1 MTAMTNPAMTMKSV
15 TRPRDVVLV
24 VDDSPE
30 ALSFLT
36 DALEEA
42 GVTVLVA
49 LDGRKALALLEK
61 VTPDVILMDAIMP
74 GLDGFETCRQ
84 LKRNSQVAHVPV
96 IFMTGLTETE
106 HILKGFAVG
115 GVDYVTKPIVAE
127 TLIARMYAHLANA
140 RVAQSTRAALD
151 VTGRTLLAAN
161 HKGEVLWCTPQ
172 TTRMLET
179 AFGADTGNGVS
190 LPEEARRWL
199 AERQAGGP
207 GSGSGRGSGGGSGR
221 KADSVVI
228 ATGTDGRSL
237 RLSPVG
243 QTGPDEILLHLVE
256 ESGAGDDALLK
267 DKLSLTAREAE
278 VLMWIANGK
287 PNRDIAEILGLS
299 SRTVDKHLEQI
310 YSKLG
315 VENRAAAAAMA
326 VRTLNG
332 R

>member
-1 MTAMTNPAMTMKSV
+1 MK
-15 TRPRDVVLV
+15 PRDVVLV

-49 LDGRKALALLEK
+49 LDGRKALDLLER

-84 LKRNSQVAHVPV
+84 LKRSSQLAHVPV
-96 IFMTGLTETE
+96 IFMTGLSETE
-106 HILKGFAVG
+106 HILKGFSAG
-115 GVDYVTKPIVAE
+115 GVDYVTKPINAD

-140 RVAQSTRAALD
+140 RMAQSTRAALD
-151 VTGRTLLAAN
+151 VTGRYLLATN
-161 HKGEVLWCTPQ
+161 RNGDVLWCTPQ
-172 TTRMLET
+172 TSRMLEA
-179 AFGADTGNGVS
+179 AFGTDPLAGFT
-190 LPEEARRWL
+190 LPAEAQRWL
-199 AERQAGGP
+199 ADRQAGGAA
-207 GSGSGRGSGGGSGR
+207 GR
-221 KADSVVI
+221 KADSVTI
-228 ATGTDGRSL
+228 ATGTPGRAL

-243 QTGPDEILLHLVE
+243 QTGPDELLLQLEE
-256 ESGAGDDALLK
+256 ESGARDDQLLK
-267 DKLSLTAREAE
+267 EKLNLTAREAE

-299 SRTVDKHLEQI
+299 PRTVDKHLEQI

>member
-1 MTAMTNPAMTMKSV
+1 MTMKPV
-15 TRPRDVVLV
+15 TKPRDVVLV

-49 LDGRKALALLEK
+49 LDGRKALALLEQ

-84 LKRNSQVAHVPV
+84 LKRSSQVAHVPV

-106 HILKGFAVG
+106 HILKGFAAG

-161 HKGEVLWCTPQ
+161 HRGEVLWCTPQ
-172 TTRMLET
+172 TTRMLEA
-179 AFGADTGNGVS
+179 AFGTAGGDGVS

-199 AERQAGGP
+199 AGRQAGGP
-207 GSGSGRGSGGGSGR
+207 GR
-221 KADSVVI
+221 KPDSVVI
-228 ATGTDGRSL
+228 ATGADGRRL

-243 QTGPDEILLHLVE
+243 QTGPDEILLQLAE
-256 ESGAGDDALLK
+256 ESGAGEDTQLK
-267 DKLSLTAREAE
+267 DKLSLTPREAE
-278 VLMWIANGK
+278 VLMWVANGK

-299 SRTVDKHLEQI
+299 PRTVDKHLEQI
-310 YSKLG
+310 YAKLG

-326 VRTLNG
+326 VRALNG

>member
-15 TRPRDVVLV
+15 TKPRDVVLV

-49 LDGRKALALLEK
+49 LDGRKALALLEQ

-106 HILKGFAVG
+106 HILKGFSAG

-172 TTRMLET
+172 TTRMLES
-179 AFGADTGNGVS
+179 AFGNDAGNGVS

-199 AERQAGGP
+199 AERQAGG
-207 GSGSGRGSGGGSGR
+207 SGR
-221 KADSVVI
+221 KPDGVVI
-228 ATGTDGRSL
+228 ATGADGRSL

-243 QTGPDEILLHLVE
+243 QTGPDEILLQLVE

-299 SRTVDKHLEQI
+299 PRTVDKHLEQI

>member
-1 MTAMTNPAMTMKSV
+1 MTALTKPPDMK
-15 TRPRDVVLV
+15 PRDVVLV

-36 DALEEA
+36 DSLEEA

-49 LDGRKALALLEK
+49 LDGRRALTLLEQ

-74 GLDGFETCRQ
+74 GLDGFETCRR
-84 LKRNSQVAHVPV
+84 LKRNSAVAHVPV

-106 HILKGFAVG
+106 HILKGFSAG

-127 TLIARMYAHLANA
+127 ALIARMYAHLANA

-151 VTGRTLLAAN
+151 VTGRYLLAAN

-172 TTRMLET
+172 TSRMLEA
-179 AFGADTGNGVS
+179 AFGHDSQPGFT
-190 LPEEARRWL
+190 LPEEARVWL
-199 AERQAGGP
+199 EERRRNGP
-207 GSGSGRGSGGGSGR
+207 GR
-221 KADSVVI
+221 KPDTVVI
-228 ATGTDGRSL
+228 TAEATGL
-237 RLSPVG
+237 RLRISPVG
-243 QTGPDEILLHLVE
+243 QTGPDELLLQLTDE
-256 ESGAGDDALLK
+256 TGAGEDARLK
-267 DKLSLTAREAE
+267 QKLALTAREAE
-278 VLMWIANGK
+278 VLMWVANGK

-299 SRTVDKHLEQI
+299 PRTVDKHLEQI
-310 YSKLG
+310 YAKLG

-326 VRTLNG
+326 VRTLNT

>member
-1 MTAMTNPAMTMKSV
+1 MTMKSAA
-15 TRPRDVVLV
+15 RPRDVVLV

-49 LDGRKALALLEK
+49 LDGRKALALLEQ

-106 HILKGFAVG
+106 HILKGFAAG

-172 TTRMLET
+172 TTRMLEA
-179 AFGADTGNGVS
+179 AFGDDTGSGVS

-199 AERQAGGP
+199 VERQAGGAT
-207 GSGSGRGSGGGSGR
+207 R
-221 KADSVVI
+221 KPDSVVI
-228 ATGTDGRSL
+228 ATLADGRRL

-243 QTGPDEILLHLVE
+243 QTGPDEILLQLAE
-256 ESGAGDDALLK
+256 ESGAGEDRQLK
-267 DKLSLTAREAE
+267 DKLSLTPREAE
-278 VLMWIANGK
+278 VLMWVANGK

-299 SRTVDKHLEQI
+299 PRTVDKHLEQI

-326 VRTLNG
+326 VRALNG

>member
-1 MTAMTNPAMTMKSV
+1 MTAMTKPAPTK
-15 TRPRDVVLV
+15 PRDVVLV

-49 LDGRKALALLEK
+49 LDGRKALALLEQ
-61 VTPDVILMDAIMP
+61 VTPDVILMDAVMP

-84 LKRNSQVAHVPV
+84 LKRNSQIAHVPV
-96 IFMTGLTETE
+96 LFMTGLTETE
-106 HILKGFAVG
+106 HILKAFAAG

-140 RVAQSTRAALD
+140 RVTQSTRAALD
-151 VTGRTLLAAN
+151 VTGRYLLAAN
-161 HKGEVLWCTPQ
+161 RKGEVLWCTPQ
-172 TTRMLET
+172 TTRMLEA
-179 AFGADTGNGVS
+179 AFGSDPQAGVT

-199 AERQAGGP
+199 AERQAGGA
-207 GSGSGRGSGGGSGR
+207 GR
-221 KADSVVI
+221 KPDGVVI
-228 ATGTDGRSL
+228 ATATPGRAL
-237 RLSPVG
+237 RVSSVG
-243 QTGPDEILLHLVE
+243 QTGADEILLQLAE
-256 ESGAGDDALLK
+256 ESGGGDNATLK
-267 DKLSLTAREAE
+267 EKLALTAREAE
-278 VLMWIANGK
+278 VLMWVANGK
-287 PNRDIAEILGLS
+287 ANRDIAEILGLS
-299 SRTVDKHLEQI
+299 IRTVDKHLEQI
-310 YSKLG
+310 YAKLG

>member
-1 MTAMTNPAMTMKSV
+1 MPMKSA

-49 LDGRKALALLEK
+49 LDGRKALALLEQ

-84 LKRNSQVAHVPV
+84 LKRSSQVAHVPV

-106 HILKGFAVG
+106 HILKGFAAG

-172 TTRMLET
+172 TTRMLEA
-179 AFGADTGNGVS
+179 AFGVDAGSGVS

-199 AERQAGGP
+199 AERQAGGAT
-207 GSGSGRGSGGGSGR
+207 R

-228 ATGTDGRSL
+228 ANLADGRRL

-243 QTGPDEILLHLVE
+243 QTGPDEILLQLAE
-256 ESGAGDDALLK
+256 ESDAGEDRQLK
-267 DKLSLTAREAE
+267 DKLSLTPREAE
-278 VLMWIANGK
+278 VLMWVANGK

-299 SRTVDKHLEQI
+299 PRTVDKHLEQI

-326 VRTLNG
+326 VRALNG

>member
-1 MTAMTNPAMTMKSV
+1 MTMKSV
-15 TRPRDVVLV
+15 TKPRDVVLV

-49 LDGRKALALLEK
+49 LDGRKALALLEQ

-74 GLDGFETCRQ
+74 GLDGFETCRH
-84 LKRNSQVAHVPV
+84 LKRSSQVAHVPV

-106 HILKGFAVG
+106 HILKGFAAG

-161 HKGEVLWCTPQ
+161 HRGEVLWCTPQ
-172 TTRMLET
+172 TTRMLEA
-179 AFGADTGNGVS
+179 AFGTAGGDGVPTGIS

-199 AERQAGGP
+199 ADRQAGGP
-207 GSGSGRGSGGGSGR
+207 GR

-228 ATGTDGRSL
+228 ATGADGRRL

-243 QTGPDEILLHLVE
+243 QTGADEILLQLAE
-256 ESGAGDDALLK
+256 ETGAGEDTQLK
-267 DKLSLTAREAE
+267 DKLSLTPREAE
-278 VLMWIANGK
+278 VLMWVANGK

-299 SRTVDKHLEQI
+299 PRTVDKHLEQI
-310 YSKLG
+310 YAKLG

-326 VRTLNG
+326 VRALNG

>member
-1 MTAMTNPAMTMKSV
+1 MTMKSA

-49 LDGRKALALLEK
+49 LDGRKALALLEQ

-106 HILKGFAVG
+106 HILKGFSAG

-151 VTGRTLLAAN
+151 VTGSTLLAAN

-172 TTRMLET
+172 TTRMLEA

-199 AERQAGGP
+199 AERQAGG
-207 GSGSGRGSGGGSGR
+207 SGR
-221 KADSVVI
+221 KPDSVVI
-228 ATGTDGRSL
+228 ATGADGRSL

-243 QTGPDEILLHLVE
+243 QTGPDEILLQLVE

-299 SRTVDKHLEQI
+299 PRTVDKHLEQI

>member
-1 MTAMTNPAMTMKSV
+1 MTTQPTTK
-15 TRPRDVVLV
+15 PRDVVLV

-49 LDGRKALALLEK
+49 LDGRKALALLEQ

-106 HILKGFAVG
+106 HILKGFAAG

-161 HKGEVLWCTPQ
+161 RKGEVLWCTPQ
-172 TTRMLET
+172 TTRMLEA
-179 AFGADTGNGVS
+179 AFGTAAGTTAATADQAPVQPGVS

-199 AERQAGGP
+199 ADRQAGGP
-207 GSGSGRGSGGGSGR
+207 GR
-221 KADSVVI
+221 KPDSVVI
-228 ATGTDGRSL
+228 ATGADGRCL

-243 QTGPDEILLHLVE
+243 QTGPDEILLQLAE
-256 ESGAGDDALLK
+256 ETGAGEDTRLK
-267 DKLSLTAREAE
+267 DKLSLTPREAE
-278 VLMWIANGK
+278 VLMWVANGK

-299 SRTVDKHLEQI
+299 PRTVDKHLEQI

-326 VRTLNG
+326 VRALNG

>member
-1 MTAMTNPAMTMKSV
+1 MTMKSA

-49 LDGRKALALLEK
+49 LDGRKALALLEQ

-84 LKRNSQVAHVPV
+84 LKRSSQVAHVPV

-106 HILKGFAVG
+106 HILKGFAAG

-172 TTRMLET
+172 TTRMLES

-199 AERQAGGP
+199 AERQVGGP
-207 GSGSGRGSGGGSGR
+207 SGRGSGSGSGR

-228 ATGTDGRSL
+228 ATGTDGRIL

-243 QTGPDEILLHLVE
+243 QTGPDEILLQLVE
-256 ESGAGDDALLK
+256 ENGAGDDALLK

-299 SRTVDKHLEQI
+299 PRTVDKHLEQI

-315 VENRAAAAAMA
+315 VENRAAAAALA

>member
-15 TRPRDVVLV
+15 TKPRDVVLV

-49 LDGRKALALLEK
+49 LDGRKALALLEQ

-84 LKRNSQVAHVPV
+84 LKRSSQVAHVPV

-106 HILKGFAVG
+106 HILKGFAAG

-161 HKGEVLWCTPQ
+161 HRGEVLWCTPQ
-172 TTRMLET
+172 TTRMLE
-179 AFGADTGNGVS
+179 AALGPSSADGHATGVS

-199 AERQAGGP
+199 ADRQAGG
-207 GSGSGRGSGGGSGR
+207 GGR
-221 KADSVVI
+221 KPDSVVI
-228 ATGTDGRSL
+228 ATLADGRRL

-243 QTGPDEILLHLVE
+243 QTGPDEILLQLAE
-256 ESGAGDDALLK
+256 ESGAGEDRLLK
-267 DKLSLTAREAE
+267 DKLSLTPREAE
-278 VLMWIANGK
+278 VLMWVANGK

-299 SRTVDKHLEQI
+299 PRTVDKHLEQI
-310 YSKLG
+310 YAKLG

-326 VRTLNG
+326 VRALNG

>member
-1 MTAMTNPAMTMKSV
+1 MTMKSV
-15 TRPRDVVLV
+15 TKPRDVVLV

-49 LDGRKALALLEK
+49 LDGRKALALLEQ

-106 HILKGFAVG
+106 HILKGFSAG

-172 TTRMLET
+172 TTRMLEA
-179 AFGADTGNGVS
+179 AFGADSGNGVS

-199 AERQAGGP
+199 AERQAGG
-207 GSGSGRGSGGGSGR
+207 SGNGSGR
-221 KADSVVI
+221 KPDSVVI

-243 QTGPDEILLHLVE
+243 QTGPDEILLQLVE

-299 SRTVDKHLEQI
+299 PRTVDKHLEQI

>member
-1 MTAMTNPAMTMKSV
+1 MTMKSV
-15 TRPRDVVLV
+15 TKPRDVVLV

-49 LDGRKALALLEK
+49 LDGRKALALLEQ

-74 GLDGFETCRQ
+74 GLDGFETCRH
-84 LKRNSQVAHVPV
+84 LKRSSQVAHVPV

-106 HILKGFAVG
+106 HILKGFAAG

-161 HKGEVLWCTPQ
+161 HRGEVLWCTPQ
-172 TTRMLET
+172 TTRMLEA
-179 AFGADTGNGVS
+179 AFGTARDSGVS

-199 AERQAGGP
+199 ADRQAGGP
-207 GSGSGRGSGGGSGR
+207 GR

-228 ATGTDGRSL
+228 ATGADGRRL

-243 QTGPDEILLHLVE
+243 QTGPDEILLQLAE
-256 ESGAGDDALLK
+256 ETGAGEDTQLK
-267 DKLSLTAREAE
+267 DKLSLTPREAE
-278 VLMWIANGK
+278 VLMWVANGK

-299 SRTVDKHLEQI
+299 PRTVDKHLEQI
-310 YSKLG
+310 YAKLG

-326 VRTLNG
+326 VRALNG

>member
-1 MTAMTNPAMTMKSV
+1 MTAMTKAAV
-15 TRPRDVVLV
+15 TKPRDVVLV

-49 LDGRKALALLEK
+49 LDGRKALALLEQ

-96 IFMTGLTETE
+96 LFMTGLTETE
-106 HILKGFAVG
+106 HILKAFAAG

-172 TTRMLET
+172 TTRMLEA
-179 AFGADTGNGVS
+179 AFGTDGGAAGGAGVS

-199 AERQAGGP
+199 ADRQAGGP
-207 GSGSGRGSGGGSGR
+207 GR
-221 KADSVVI
+221 KPDSVTI
-228 ATGTDGRSL
+228 ATGMDGRSL

-243 QTGPDEILLHLVE
+243 QTGPDEFLLQLAE

-267 DKLSLTAREAE
+267 DRLSLTTREAE
-278 VLMWIANGK
+278 VLMWVANGK

-299 SRTVDKHLEQI
+299 PRTVDKHLEQI
-310 YSKLG
+310 YAKLG

-326 VRTLNG
+326 VRALNG

>member
-1 MTAMTNPAMTMKSV
+1 MTMKSV
-15 TRPRDVVLV
+15 TKPRDVVLV

-49 LDGRKALALLEK
+49 LDGRKALALLEQ

-106 HILKGFAVG
+106 HILKGFAAG

-172 TTRMLET
+172 TTRMLEA
-179 AFGADTGNGVS
+179 AFGSTAEAGVQTGVS

-199 AERQAGGP
+199 ADRQAGG
-207 GSGSGRGSGGGSGR
+207 GRR
-221 KADSVVI
+221 KSDSVVI
-228 ATGTDGRSL
+228 ATGADGRSM

-243 QTGPDEILLHLVE
+243 QTGPDEILLQLVE

-267 DKLSLTAREAE
+267 EKLSLTAREAE
-278 VLMWIANGK
+278 VLMWVANGK

-299 SRTVDKHLEQI
+299 PRTVDKHLEQI

>member
-1 MTAMTNPAMTMKSV
+1 MTAMTNPAMTMKSA
-15 TRPRDVVLV
+15 TKPRDVVLV

-49 LDGRKALALLEK
+49 LDGRKALALLEQ

-106 HILKGFAVG
+106 HILKGFSAG
-115 GVDYVTKPIVAE
+115 GVDYVTKPIIAE

-172 TTRMLET
+172 TTRMLEA
-179 AFGADTGNGVS
+179 AFGADTGSGVS

-207 GSGSGRGSGGGSGR
+207 GSGSGR

-243 QTGPDEILLHLVE
+243 QTGPDEILLQLVE

-299 SRTVDKHLEQI
+299 PRTVDKHLEQI
-310 YSKLG
+310 YAKLG

>member
-1 MTAMTNPAMTMKSV
+1 MTMKPV
-15 TRPRDVVLV
+15 TKPRDVVLV

-49 LDGRKALALLEK
+49 LDGRKALALLEQ

-84 LKRNSQVAHVPV
+84 LKRSSQVAHVPV

-106 HILKGFAVG
+106 HILKGFAAG

-161 HKGEVLWCTPQ
+161 HRGEVLWCTPQ
-172 TTRMLET
+172 TTRMLEA
-179 AFGADTGNGVS
+179 AFGTAAGGDGVS

-199 AERQAGGP
+199 ADRQAGGP
-207 GSGSGRGSGGGSGR
+207 GR
-221 KADSVVI
+221 KPDSVLI
-228 ATGTDGRSL
+228 ATGADGRRL

-243 QTGPDEILLHLVE
+243 QTGPDEILLQLAE
-256 ESGAGDDALLK
+256 ESGAGEDTQLK
-267 DKLSLTAREAE
+267 NKLSLTPREAE
-278 VLMWIANGK
+278 VLMWVANGK

-299 SRTVDKHLEQI
+299 PRTVDKHLEQI
-310 YSKLG
+310 YAKLG

-326 VRTLNG
+326 VRALNG